1 MNTSIEE
8 SVIQL
13 AKGAR
18 KASRVSGG
26 LSTDLKNK
34 VLIDCAEK
42 IESQVESLRE
52 ENAKDL
58 ETGKEK
64 GLSGA
69 LLDRLTLSDKTI
81 GSMTSGLREVAALPD
96 PVGEAHHSWKRPNGL
111 EISKVQVPIGV
122 IAIIYESRPN
132 VTIDAAALCFKAGN
146 ATILRGGSEAFHSN
160 RALAKIFREACEDNG
175 VDPNVVQTLE
185 TTDRAAVGAMLQLDD
200 FIDVV
205 IPRGGK
211 GLIER
216 VVAESRIPVIKHY
229 DGICHVYVDKDADLE
244 MADDISFNSKAQ
256 RPGVCNAMETLLVHE
271 GIAKVFLAK
280 NLSRLKEAGV
290 EIRGCEETVALFS
303 NNGLVAKPATEEDW
317 REEYLDLILSVKIV
331 PDMDAAIDHIEEY
344 GSHHTDAIVTE
355 NWQTARK
362 FQREVNSASVMV
374 NASTRFSDGQQYGLG
389 AEIGISTDKLHAR
402 GPMGL
407 NDLVTTK
414 YLVSGEGQVRA

>member
-1 MNTSIEE
+1 MTSVEE

-13 AKGAR
+13 AQNAR

-26 LSTDLKNK
+26 LSTDVKNK
-34 VLIDCAEK
+34 VLNDCAEK
-42 IESQVESLRE
+42 IESQVESLRA

-64 GLSGA
+64 GLTSA
-69 LLDRLTLSDKTI
+69 MLDRLTLSDKTI
-81 GSMTSGLREVAALPD
+81 DSMTSGLREVAALPD
-96 PVGEAHHSWKRPNGL
+96 PVGEAHHSWRRPNGL

-160 RALAKIFREACEDNG
+160 RALAKTFREACEENG

-185 TTDRAAVGAMLQLDD
+185 TTDRAAVGAMLQLNEY
-200 FIDVV
+200 IDVV

-211 GLIER
+211 SLIER
-216 VVAESRIPVIKHY
+216 VVSESRIPVIKHY

-244 MADDISFNSKAQ
+244 MADEISFNSKVQ
-256 RPGVCNAMETLLVHE
+256 RPGVCNAMETLLVHKDVAHE
-271 GIAKVFLAK
+271 FLTK
-280 NLSRLKEAGV
+280 NLERLKDAGV
-290 EIRGCEETVALFS
+290 EIRGCPETIGLFS

-331 PDMDAAIDHIEEY
+331 PDIDSAIDHIETY

-355 NWQTARK
+355 DWKAARK

-414 YLVSGEGQVRA
+414 YLVLGEGQIRT